1 MLRQNTYLN
10 AATVAQSLAARNIH
24 LTTRPASLLGELLD
38 LSVSPFA
45 VKTTDE
51 PRILVNSQMVAGSKL
66 SLPAEQRA
74 EDIAWITGDHPEP
87 SQHSLKIQAIADD
100 LAPYITSHL
109 SFARNTVLPLVL
121 DFSNKLDQF
130 LTNARPV
137 DPSSLFE
144 IEQRSVPALVSD
156 ESFLSNGLEN
166 YAGVNAN
173 YPERSVE
180 LPLPVDEGFYAELVN
195 LGNDRLNELVKQW
208 LGLGGLEKIKQIY
221 INNFV
226 KFDQRPADE
235 GIGVYYLGLVGQSTT
250 NPYDRLDIS
259 LAVYIIATKL
269 FENVQPAEGL
279 SLPEYKLRMRGYID
293 YAGAEAMKA
302 INALERQFKG
312 QVMVVEAVVSKKRLV
327 VNKAI
332 YQGWLQAGGS
342 PEILYGMLAS
352 GQISY
357 SVSGI
362 EAIKDKLQRAWQQ
375 FVMLAAANVKTELY
389 QRYIRFIESEF
400 ALTLNE
406 LTEQEKL
413 YAVENPSLKAKVL
426 QLAKKELEHLHH
438 RVMDDPHH
446 VALHLVAK
454 ARFYYTSAY
463 TILNQMAVAAKEN
476 PDLDPREA
484 ALLSTINYIVE
495 FIDEQ
500 LEIVR

>member
-10 AATVAQSLAARNIH
+10 AAVVAQSLADRNIY
-24 LTTRPASLLGELLD
+24 LTTRPASLMGELLD
-38 LSVSPFA
+38 LSVTPFA
-45 VKTTDE
+45 VKTTDA
-51 PRILVNSQMVAGSKL
+51 PRILVNSQMIAGSKL

-74 EDIAWITGDHPEP
+74 EDIAWVTGDRPDP
-87 SQHSLKIQAIADD
+87 SQHSLKIQSIADD
-100 LAPYITSHL
+100 LVPFITAHL
-109 SFARNTVLPLVL
+109 SFSRNTVLPLVL
-121 DFSNKLDQF
+121 DFSNKLEQF
-130 LTNARPV
+130 LSNARPV

-144 IEQRSVPALVSD
+144 IEQRSVPVLVSD

-166 YAGVNAN
+166 YAGVQAG

-208 LGLGGLEKIKQIY
+208 LGLAGLEKIKQIY
-221 INNFV
+221 VQNFV
-226 KFDQRPADE
+226 KYDQRPAGDLNSAYSL
-235 GIGVYYLGLVGQSTT
+235 GVVGLTVT
-250 NPYDRLDIS
+250 NPYDRLDIA
-259 LAVYIIATKL
+259 LGTYIIATKL

-302 INALERQFKG
+302 INTLERQYKG
-312 QVMVVEAVVSKKRLV
+312 QVMVVEAVVSKKKLV

-342 PEILYGMLAS
+342 PEILYGMLAC
-352 GQISY
+352 GEVTY

-375 FVMLAAANVKTELY
+375 FVMLAAATVKTELY
-389 QRYIRFIESEF
+389 QRFTRYIEAEF
-400 ALTLNE
+400 ALSLND
-406 LTEQEKL
+406 LTEQEKT
-413 YAVENPSLKAKVL
+413 YAVENPALKAKVL

-484 ALLSTINYIVE
+484 ALLSTINYVVE
-495 FIDEQ
+495 FFDEQ
-500 LEIVR
+500 LELVR